1 MEKESFSQKVNRLIR
16 ENVRITITKTE
27 IGKDTSIKAEIE
39 GNPVATAYAMFQV
52 AVENNILFESL
63 MYFMRLR
70 ELKKNESHD

>member
-1 MEKESFSQKVNRLIR
+1 MEKESFNQKVNRLIR

-52 AVENNILFESL
+52 AVENNILFEAL
-63 MYFMRLR
+63 LHFMKLR
-70 ELKKNESHD
+70 ELKNESHG